1 MPAIQAGER
10 ASDLANCV
18 IEALRMRAHLTRRG
32 VEDWGDGTTQPLAPW
47 VPKIDGERSL
57 VATEE

>member
-1 MPAIQAGER
+1 MLAVQAGER

-18 IEALRMRAHLTRRG
+18 IEALRMRPYLARRS
-32 VEDWGDGTTQPLAPW
+32 VEDRSDLTPQPFVLW
-47 VPKIDGERSL
+47 VPEFDGERSL